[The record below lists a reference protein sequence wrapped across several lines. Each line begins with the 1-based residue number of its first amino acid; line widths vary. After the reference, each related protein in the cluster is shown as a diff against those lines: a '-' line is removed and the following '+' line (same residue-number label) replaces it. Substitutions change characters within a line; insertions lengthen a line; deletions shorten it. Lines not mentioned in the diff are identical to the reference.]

1 MLNKTY
7 SSIEETSF
15 ITVSMKDSFGYNTG
29 TIHYLLPNIRM
40 MESLTSKNYWWGIF
54 NEL

>member
-29 TIHYLLPNIRM
+29 RAIVRLNIIETLCRKISIA
-40 MESLTSKNYWWGIF
+40 EY
-54 NEL
+54 